1 MKDDPY
7 EQGGRR
13 SVDIKDTAAETGE
26 SVFPDIAAATYA
38 ISQLKV
44 DKPGDRI
51 E

>member
-38 ISQLKV
+38 IS
-44 DKPGDRI
+44 
-51 E
+51 